1 MLFGSEH
8 EAFMQSKTQGAELNL
23 WVMAVR
29 AAEEEVIRVGDDV
42 WSFRIPISATDLC
55 RHLG

>member
-1 MLFGSEH
+1 
-8 EAFMQSKTQGAELNL
+8 MQSKTQGAELNL
-23 WVMAVR
+23 RVMAVR
-29 AAEEEVIRVGDDV
+29 AAEEVIRVGDDV